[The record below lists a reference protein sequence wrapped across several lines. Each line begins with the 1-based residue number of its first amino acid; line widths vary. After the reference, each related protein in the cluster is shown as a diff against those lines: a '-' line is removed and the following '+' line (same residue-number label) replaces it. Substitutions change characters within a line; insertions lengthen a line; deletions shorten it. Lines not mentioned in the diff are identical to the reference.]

1 MNPQPGAPLTCRPAP
16 PRPSTQVFGQ
26 PHYWSVDV
34 GPLTLIGLSTT
45 RFRSNPDSVHEVH
58 VCEEQLEFLKKA
70 LAAAGDRPV
79 AIFTHAPI
87 MGSGLKV
94 RTRVLIWVLETAA
107 RLSG

>member
-1 MNPQPGAPLTCRPAP
+1 M
-16 PRPSTQVFGQ
+16 
-26 PHYWSVDV
+26 

-58 VCEEQLEFLKKA
+58 IDDEQLEFLERA

-79 AIFTHAPI
+79 AIFTHAPP

-94 RTRVLIWVLETAA
+94 RKGW
-107 RLSG
+107 G